1 MPKFIK
7 THPKYP
13 ATDDSVFHINVDKIE
28 SVILYEGLA
37 RIVVTG
43 SYENFSF
50 YDVKETVEEVMEMIN
65 G

>member
-1 MPKFIK
+1 MRKFIK

-13 ATDDSVFHINVDKIE
+13 AIDDAVFHINVDKIE